1 MIQSRS
7 PQVKTL
13 LIQQKVC
20 ELKHTFSVSQTCSGQ
35 GRTAKLDP
43 NQVLSHLYYD
53 VSVRNQDG
61 ITQGSSTEARALI
74 CQHRWKRTKT
84 DLNFGQDG

>member
-1 MIQSRS
+1 MIESSS
-7 PQVKTL
+7 PQIKTL

-20 ELKHTFSVSQTCSGQ
+20 ELKYSLSLSQACFGQ
-35 GRTAKLDP
+35 GRAAKLDP

-61 ITQGSSTEARALI
+61 KTQESSTEARALI
-74 CQHRWKRTKT
+74 CQYR
-84 DLNFGQDG
+84 